1 VTEPAPKQESSHDV
15 HGEPATE
22 GRSLPFALDEAFR
35 AHGGFV
41 ANSLRR
47 FGVRPEDLKDQ
58 LQEVFLVVFRSG
70 HTFDVT
76 RPLRPWLFGIA
87 YRVAARYREA
97 RGRVAAAEDIDDVVV
112 VDPQPLADRALQTKE
127 AQALVL
133 AALERVELS
142 RRAVLILADI
152 EGESVPTIAE
162 ALGIPLNTAYSRL
175 RLAREELTRAVMRL
189 STRQGGP
196 S

>member
-1 VTEPAPKQESSHDV
+1 VTDRALTEESSHDV
-15 HGEPATE
+15 HAAPATE
-22 GRSLPFALDEAFR
+22 ERPLPFALDEAFR

-47 FGVRPEDLKDQ
+47 FGVRPADLKDQ

-87 YRVAARYREA
+87 YRVAARYREGH
-97 RGRVAAAEDIDDVVV
+97 GRIAAAEDIDDVVV

-152 EGESVPTIAE
+152 EGEPVPTIAE

-175 RLAREELTRAVMRL
+175 RLAREELTRAVRRS
-189 STRQGGP
+189 STRQGGR